1 MCLFG
6 ACTLFTSYMTRLLPA
21 GEQARMLELVRGIS
35 ERCAG
40 LFPPAGMFA
49 HLDADITQTLKD
61 FL

>member
-35 ERCAG
+35 ERFAG
-40 LFPPAGMFA
+40 QFPPAGMFA